1 MYSFATEYAKNV
13 DSVMLYIIGIS
24 VLLLLIVTG
33 SMIYF
38 VVRYNHK
45 KHPKAE
51 NIEGNTTIEIIWVII
66 PVLLV
71 LSMFY
76 YSFVTYSESR
86 VVPPGAFE
94 VKVKAKMWAWEFSY
108 PNGKITDTL
117 FVPKGKP
124 IKFTITSVDV
134 NHSFFIPAFRIKED
148 AVPGREN
155 YMVVT
160 PKEIGVFDI
169 ACAEYCGLNHSL
181 MYSKIYVV
189 PENEFQAWYNG
200 NANEEYLRS
209 FVASHLGGYDE
220 IAKSSYAILLA
231 KGCVQCHS
239 LDGTKSFAPSFA
251 SLNRGAAKVNFDG
264 RDTLVMID
272 KDYLRRRIL
281 HPKDFNSASFENK
294 SMPDLSN
301 RLKDEEIDQIVDLL
315 FNKFVK
321 QN

>member
-1 MYSFATEYAKNV
+1 MYSLTSEYAKNV

-24 VLLLLIVTG
+24 VVLLLIVTG
-33 SMIYF
+33 SMIFF

-51 NIEGNTTIEIIWVII
+51 NIEGNTTIEIIWVVI

-86 VVPPGAFE
+86 LVPPGALE
-94 VKVKAKMWAWEFSY
+94 IKVKAKMWAWEFLY
-108 PNGKITDTL
+108 PNGKISDTL
-117 FVPKGKP
+117 FVPKGRP
-124 IKFTITSVDV
+124 IKFIITSIDV
-134 NHSFFIPAFRIKED
+134 NHSFYIPAFRIKED

-160 PKEIGVFDI
+160 PKEVGVFDI

-189 PENEFQAWYNG
+189 PENEFQAWFNG
-200 NANEEYLRS
+200 SANDDYLRS
-209 FVASHLGGYDE
+209 FVANHLGGYNE

-239 LDGTKSFAPSFA
+239 LDGRKSFAPSFA
-251 SLNRGAAKVNFDG
+251 SLNRGSAKVTIND

-281 HPKDFNSASFENK
+281 HPKDFKTQDFENRT
-294 SMPDLSN
+294 MPEFSN
-301 RLKDEEIDQIVDLL
+301 RLNEEEIDQIVDLL

-321 QN
+321 HN